1 MVAAAGDLVGTDLVS
16 SLARPG
22 GNVTGLTLVS
32 PELLRKGLE
41 LLRELDPKLSRV
53 VVLGQFNFLARV

>member
-1 MVAAAGDLVGTDLVS
+1 MVVAAGDLVGTGLVS

-41 LLRELDPKLSRV
+41 LLKELDPKLSRV

>member
-1 MVAAAGDLVGTDLVS
+1 VVAAAGDLVGTDLVS

-41 LLRELDPKLSRV
+41 LLKELDPKLSRV

>member
-41 LLRELDPKLSRV
+41 LLKELDPKLSRV